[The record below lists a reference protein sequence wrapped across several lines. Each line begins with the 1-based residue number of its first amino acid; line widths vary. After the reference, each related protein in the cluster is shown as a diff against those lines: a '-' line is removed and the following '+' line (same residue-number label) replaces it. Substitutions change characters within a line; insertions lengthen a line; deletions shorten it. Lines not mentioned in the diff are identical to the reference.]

1 MPGHSFGTEAAA
13 SLQMCAGRPFTVT
26 GVVLVAGL
34 FGFGPIDGVK
44 LHIYSVSFFTFC
56 CFDFSRGLYCFTASC
71 QVCTFSCF
79 QLCLQLYIVFSV
91 PFSLGGQ
98 FLLHLFL
105 LRCLCRTVDCFT
117 SLRFLVVVIL
127 QRAAVVHHTTMHFQL
142 GSHRIGL
149 DHGRAA
155 PKRPSAP
162 LAGQA
167 VCEEP

>member
-98 FLLHLFL
+98 FFAAPFLASLFMSHSRLLHKFTFS
-105 LRCLCRTVDCFT
+105 RCCHFT
-117 SLRFLVVVIL
+117 ASCGSASYYHAFPTWVASYRF
-127 QRAAVVHHTTMHFQL
+127 R
-142 GSHRIGL
+142 S
-149 DHGRAA
+149 
-155 PKRPSAP
+155 RPCSS
-162 LAGQA
+162 
-167 VCEEP
+167 